1 MNINEELKNILEWII
16 CIIIAVVL
24 GLWIRYYIMT
34 PTQVRSVSMKPTL
47 IEGQRLILN
56 RTIRL
61 SNKLPERGD
70 IITFE
75 APTEDYLTEAEFKE
89 SPTARYKEPEGGFNK
104 FVHNVLEIG
113 KTSYIKRVIALPG
126 EHVKIQDGKVYING
140 AEYKEEYLSNSV
152 KTEAEGGLVLDF
164 VVPEGTVFAMGDN
177 RSESHDCR
185 AFGCVPQDKIESI
198 VLFRFWPFDKFG
210 KVE

>member
-1 MNINEELKNILEWII
+1 MNINEELKNILEWVI

-34 PTQVRSVSMKPTL
+34 PTQVQSVSMKPTL
-47 IEGQRLILN
+47 IESQRLILN

-61 SNKLPERGD
+61 THKLPERGD

-89 SPTARYKEPEGGFNK
+89 SPTARYEEPENK

-113 KTSYIKRVIALPG
+113 KVSYIKRVIALPG
-126 EHVKIQDGKVYING
+126 EHVKIQNGKVYING
-140 AEYKEEYLSNSV
+140 ELYKEDIVSASIEDPGVAADEVKLGDDEYF
-152 KTEAEGGLVLDF
+152 VL
-164 VVPEGTVFAMGDN
+164 GDN
-177 RSESHDCR
+177 RNSSEDSRMANIGNVKKDYIIGKAWFH
-185 AFGCVPQDKIESI
+185 FKG
-198 VLFRFWPFDKFG
+198 FG
-210 KVE
+210 KMGLID

>member
-1 MNINEELKNILEWII
+1 MNINEELKNILEWVI

-34 PTQVRSVSMKPTL
+34 PTQVQSVSMKPTL

-61 SNKLPERGD
+61 THKLPERGD

-89 SPTARYKEPEGGFNK
+89 SPTARYEEPDNK

-113 KTSYIKRVIALPG
+113 KVSYIKRVIALPG
-126 EHVKIQDGKVYING
+126 EHVKIQNGKVYING
-140 AEYKEEYLSNSV
+140 EELEEDYLSSSV
-152 KTEAEGGLVLDF
+152 RTEAEGGLLVDF
-164 VVPEGTVFAMGDN
+164 TVPEGTVFAMGDN
-177 RSESHDCR
+177 RSVSADCR
-185 AFGCVPQDKIESI
+185 RFGCIPLEKVEGRVTYRI
-198 VLFRFWPFDKFG
+198 WPLTKFG
-210 KVE
+210 AIDK

>member
-1 MNINEELKNILEWII
+1 MNINEELKNILEWVI

-34 PTQVRSVSMKPTL
+34 PTQVQSVSMKPTL

-61 SNKLPERGD
+61 THKLPERGD

-89 SPTARYKEPEGGFNK
+89 SPTARYEEPDNK
-104 FVHNVLEIG
+104 FVHNVLEWG
-113 KTSYIKRVIALPG
+113 KESYIKRVIALPG
-126 EHVKIQDGKVYING
+126 EHVEIKEEKVYING
-140 AEYKEEYLSNSV
+140 EELKEDYLQPGVVTNLG
-152 KTEAEGGLVLDF
+152 EAGVYSDF
-164 VVPEGTVFAMGDN
+164 IVPENSVFAMGDN
-177 RSESHDCR
+177 RQESHDCR
-185 AFGCVPQDKIESI
+185 AFGCIPQDKIESI

>member
-1 MNINEELKNILEWII
+1 MNINEELKNILEWVI

-34 PTQVRSVSMKPTL
+34 PTQVQSVSMKPTL

-61 SNKLPERGD
+61 THKLPERGD

-75 APTEDYLTEAEFKE
+75 APTEDYLTEAE
-89 SPTARYKEPEGGFNK
+89 SPTARYEEPDNK

-113 KTSYIKRVIALPG
+113 KVSYIKRVIALPG
-126 EHVKIQDGKVYING
+126 EHVKIQNGKVYVNG
-140 AEYKEEYLSNSV
+140 EELEEDYLSSSV
-152 KTEAEGGLVLDF
+152 RTEAEGGLLVDF
-164 VVPEGTVFAMGDN
+164 TVPEGTVFAMGDN
-177 RSESHDCR
+177 RQESHDCR
-185 AFGCVPQDKIESI
+185 AFGCIPQDKIESI

>member
-1 MNINEELKNILEWII
+1 MNINEELKNILEWVI

-34 PTQVRSVSMKPTL
+34 PTQVQSVSMKPTL

-61 SNKLPERGD
+61 THKLPERGD

-89 SPTARYKEPEGGFNK
+89 SPTARYEEPENK

-113 KTSYIKRVIALPG
+113 KVSYIKRVIALSG
-126 EHVKIQDGKVYING
+126 EHVKIQNGKVYING
-140 AEYKEEYLSNSV
+140 EELEEDYLSSSV
-152 KTEAEGGLVLDF
+152 RTEAEGGLLVDF
-164 VVPEGTVFAMGDN
+164 TVPEGTVFAMGDN
-177 RSESHDCR
+177 RNHSTDCSS
-185 AFGCVPQDKIESI
+185 FGCIPLEKIESTVAI
-198 VLFRFWPFDKFG
+198 RIWPLSKWG
-210 KVE
+210 EVK